1 MNTFRL
7 LISTPNGNVFDG
19 AVVQLCLRGS
29 EGDLAVMA
37 GHIPF
42 ITAIQTGT
50 CRLETEDGTE
60 RAGHVDGGLLVVSD
74 TDTTVLTSHFDWNA
88 DA

>member
-7 LISTPNGNVFDG
+7 LISTPDGNVFDG

-42 ITAIQTGT
+42 MTAIRAGECRFQTEAG
-50 CRLETEDGTE
+50 EE
-60 RAGHVDGGLLVVSD
+60 RAGHVDGGLLVVAD
-74 TDTTVLTSHFDWNA
+74 TETTVLTGHFDW
-88 DA
+88 DLDF

>member
-7 LISTPNGNVFDG
+7 LISTPDGNVFDG

-42 ITAIQTGT
+42 MTAIRAGEFRFQ
-50 CRLETEDGTE
+50 TEDGE
-60 RAGHVDGGLLVVSD
+60 ARAGHVDGGLLVVCR
-74 TDTTVLTSHFDWNA
+74 HRNYGA
-88 DA
+88 DGPF

>member
-7 LISTPNGNVFDG
+7 LISTPDGNVFDG

-29 EGDLAVMA
+29 EGNLAVMA

-42 ITAIQTGT
+42 MTAIRAGE
-50 CRLETEDGTE
+50 CRVQTEDGEE
-60 RAGHVDGGLLVVSD
+60 RAGHVDGGLLVVAD
-74 TDTTVLTSHFDWNA
+74 TETTVLTGHFDWNF
-88 DA
+88 DS

>member
-7 LISTPNGNVFDG
+7 LISTPDGNVFDG

-42 ITAIQTGT
+42 MTAYAPENAGSKQK
-50 CRLETEDGTE
+50 TE
-60 RAGHVDGGLLVVSD
+60 RRGPDM
-74 TDTTVLTSHFDWNA
+74 
-88 DA
+88 

>member
-1 MNTFRL
+1 MNKFRL
-7 LISTPNGNVFDG
+7 LISTPDGNVFDG

-42 ITAIQTGT
+42 MTAIRPGE
-50 CRLETEDGTE
+50 CRFQTEDGEE
-60 RAGHVDGGLLVVSD
+60 RAGHVDGGLLVVAD
-74 TDTTVLTSHFDWNA
+74 AETTVLTGHFDW
-88 DA
+88 DLDS

>member
-7 LISTPNGNVFDG
+7 LISTPDGNVFDG

-42 ITAIQTGT
+42 MTAIRAGE
-50 CRLETEDGTE
+50 CRFQTEDGEE
-60 RAGHVDGGLLVVSD
+60 RAGHVDGGLLGVI
-74 TDTTVLTSHFDWNA
+74 LIGI
-88 DA
+88 